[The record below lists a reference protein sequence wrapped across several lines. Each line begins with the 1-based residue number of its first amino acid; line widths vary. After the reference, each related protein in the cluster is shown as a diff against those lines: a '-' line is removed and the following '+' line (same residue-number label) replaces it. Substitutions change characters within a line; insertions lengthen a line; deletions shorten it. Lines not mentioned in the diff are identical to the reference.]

1 MKTAAEWLRKDGD
14 NNYYVARM
22 VDAETIAAIQQD
34 ARAELAEALLAAIDG
49 LEGYASLVESDYETS
64 SNRNPAKDINKNI
77 ANARAALK
85 EIT

>member
-1 MKTAAEWLRKDGD
+1 VKTARQWWASRPANETDEEM
-14 NNYYVARM
+14 VARY
-22 VDAETIAAIQQD
+22 AAIQQD